1 MPMVCRDGV
10 FPAAPHIP
18 SSSIRLNSSLFRA
31 SWVFIPHHHFRPPPY
46 LTTQPRGTMG
56 GHFCAGTS
64 GKNYVIFINYKHH
77 QAVETGMLNYKLQK
91 YRDKSFV
98 LREEDG
104 GVFKKKKSRG
114 IIFSRFHK
122 QLCANCPRTSGKP
135 LQCPGIHLLEL
146 EERHTHTASFL
157 HTYLHTIFIK
167 NDLLSRSAL
176 PLPAMVT
183 FTGDFITKA
192 TK

>member
-31 SWVFIPHHHFRPPPY
+31 PWIFIPHHHFLPPPY

-104 GVFKKKKSRG
+104 GVFKKKKVEEL
-114 IIFSRFHK
+114 FSQDFINNYV
-122 QLCANCPRTSGKP
+122 QTA
-135 LQCPGIHLLEL
+135 LEQVGS
-146 EERHTHTASFL
+146 HYNVQAFTCWSWKKGTHTL
-157 HTYLHTIFIK
+157 HPFYIRIYTQY
-167 NDLLSRSAL
+167 S
-176 PLPAMVT
+176 
-183 FTGDFITKA
+183 
-192 TK
+192 